1 MFPFTDSGHGFII
14 ILVIC
19 MLHKSTY
26 RTSLGRG
33 GGGWKRGSASHGLGC
48 LSTGYRGSW
57 KLLDMVGYGG
67 EGWGKECGVYFSRKC
82 LETRSHRD
90 DAAEQCRL
98 CSRSFLF
105 VERNLNPVS
114 NPHPRVGVET
124 MAWRN
129 MEKHD
134 AELEMRQ
141 PQLSWCWRRSVGVA
155 FNPDPFPCV
164 RQKRGGLGECLMASD
179 PRTQLG
185 TSPSNL
191 PRLHAG
197 SNSESSISQQWT
209 MVINRQTRGPCRT
222 PGQCASWETPSSFD
236 DGPETFP
243 LCVANFTSTSSTSLH
258 HVCVCRRRRGPPP
271 SSLLTPRHAASLRR
285 WTHPGV
291 RDRHALLTFNHSGPP
306 REPRTRQDAIEPGI

>member
-57 KLLDMVGYGG
+57 KLPDMVGYGG

-164 RQKRGGLGECLMASD
+164 RQSEAALVNASW
-179 PRTQLG
+179 PRIQGHNLELPRPTFQDCMQVPTL
-185 TSPSNL
+185 NL
-191 PRLHAG
+191 PFR
-197 SNSESSISQQWT
+197 N
-209 MVINRQTRGPCRT
+209 NGP
-222 PGQCASWETPSSFD
+222 W
-236 DGPETFP
+236 
-243 LCVANFTSTSSTSLH
+243 
-258 HVCVCRRRRGPPP
+258 
-271 SSLLTPRHAASLRR
+271 
-285 WTHPGV
+285 
-291 RDRHALLTFNHSGPP
+291 
-306 REPRTRQDAIEPGI
+306 